1 MRIVFTQVL
10 IFLLLTYASAQEIR
24 FRGVGYT
31 SVWEIGISTGV
42 STFLT
47 SLNPTSAL
55 NFNKFNYWHNDVN
68 LGIALSAVRNISPSV
83 GIEMNWLNTS
93 LSGRWN
99 DINPLPSISAGH
111 QSPWTYYKSKINQFD
126 LMAAFNLN
134 QIMLP
139 GDAEDV
145 WHLFIKT
152 GIGMTQII
160 DSKKFYPDG
169 SSYVKMSYAL
179 DFGISVSLSEK
190 IKLMLGSTF
199 RSVNTDNLD
208 GIHVFSKD
216 ADGKMIAIMNIFEI
230 YNFTYLRLNYNLGK
244 IGF

>member
-1 MRIVFTQVL
+1 MRIVLTQVL
-10 IFLLLTYASAQEIR
+10 IFLLSAYTSAQEIR

-31 SVWEIGISTGV
+31 SVWEIGISMGV

-68 LGIALSAVRNISPSV
+68 LGIALSVVRNISPSV

-111 QSPWTYYKSKINQFD
+111 QSPLTYKSKINQFD
-126 LMAAFNLN
+126 LMVAFNLN

-169 SSYVKMSYAL
+169 SSYFKMSYAADL
-179 DFGISVSLSEK
+179 GISVSLSEK
-190 IKLMLGSTF
+190 IKLMLGITI

-208 GIHVFSKD
+208 GVHVVSTD
-216 ADGKMIAIMNIFEI
+216 MEGKQVTVMNIFEI